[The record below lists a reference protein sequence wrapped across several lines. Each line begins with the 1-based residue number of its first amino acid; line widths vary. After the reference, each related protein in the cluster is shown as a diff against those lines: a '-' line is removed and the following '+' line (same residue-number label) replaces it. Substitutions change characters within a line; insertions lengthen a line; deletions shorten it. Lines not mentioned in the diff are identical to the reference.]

1 MEHEQYP
8 AIFES
13 RRRQEVWCIED
24 PEDVGDTSSLS
35 ECGSFFSNVN
45 SFFHSGGGTG
55 NGSPSREASQN
66 QYGNTEEIGQEHHEI
81 FPVELTQPYDLRRD
95 VSYDPNAP
103 QEEDQ
108 YHNNNNA
115 TINDEG
121 YAVDYGQQR
130 HYQTPTRHYSR
141 HSQLQQQQLHVDEV
155 DEAHLF
161 PDELQHGY
169 ELRRN
174 HPDTF
179 MPYADTGYV
188 DDLPQ
193 QHQNQHAGMLL
204 YDKHQDYEKLNGSSH
219 NTLTDES
226 TVDEYYEDNSG
237 HAYYNDQNHHHTG
250 SNSSTSSSSDS
261 SKKKK
266 PTAVVVWYRRRWFIV
281 LTVIAVASVIGFCI
295 GRRFG
300 SSWKS
305 SKDDFQ
311 SLNFNTDDDNN
322 NNNTSTREGDE
333 DSTQDTT
340 SGSFDGADSTTTN
353 TNATPS
359 PSTMPTTTE
368 NDNVAPDN
376 NVPPTSLRPTLQPT
390 GKPTTMRPTTLSPS
404 TTSPTSQTSPT
415 VPVLIVSPTTKQ
427 PTLPPTPTTQSPT
440 DVVVA
445 PLKPP
450 EPEVFPVQS
459 SGEYFSDIES
469 GPMVGHTTYHSATL
483 WAYHGGPDASTTTM
497 LLAYAPSNDVSQT
510 QVVDMPPR
518 STQNNAAL
526 ATIYHLTPN
535 TRYSY
540 ELRMA
545 DSTSIGGIKVI
556 ARGHFKTAPPQPPLE
571 STSTSTSRINSPVK
585 FDYLLTSCMNIEAHK
600 GYPEQPVWD
609 HVLEKNPDFSIM
621 AGDTVYLTEEDW
633 TSDTREV
640 IYDRVWYRNMKQ
652 RSDPHFARVIGSFP
666 TYAAW
671 DDHEYGSNNAE
682 KNQPGK
688 DNSLKAF
695 RDVWANPGYGTP
707 EIRGNFY
714 DYYWGDVHFI
724 VLDNRWYRDRNQ
736 QTQLGSA
743 QKNWLYDKLRNSRGT
758 FKVIV
763 SGCDIMEAGYGRDVD
778 EIGRVVRDNN
788 IYGVIFNAGDIH
800 RNEFKQMENGNWPY
814 PVTQYSSSG
823 IARDNWMRPW
833 SIIKV
838 NTELADPEITAH
850 FYGAD
855 SEALNSTWSNDPN
868 LRCSS
873 IQEVDLSKEAR
884 CTETIR
890 LSDLTPSTVQVSD
903 TLLFPPEKPG
913 DIDKPTGPISN
924 IDFSKTNFTVGTYYY
939 PWYGDTSFNG
949 RNYLRAELS
958 PPQYPTLGE
967 YDQRN
972 EEVIT
977 QHLKWSEQANI
988 NLWVTSWWGPDS
1000 ATNRNTLAIT
1010 NNGYLAESKIKLAL
1024 FYETKGRIPA
1034 NGDVGNVYGDI
1045 AYAAENYFNN
1055 PNYYKIDGRPV
1066 FYIYLAR
1073 WLHDIGKLDDAVNEM
1088 RRAARDKGFNI
1099 YIVGDMAHSAP
1110 PQGYYAPFD
1119 WLDAI
1124 TEYDVFGSMGR
1135 PDYAGD
1141 DNRVEFYRN
1150 KQENWRQAARGQNC
1164 DFMPSITPGYN
1175 DKGVRNQPYASMSRK
1190 LTRNSE
1196 FGSLFQALL
1205 NNAVGQVDIATGNAF
1220 MVTSFNEWHED
1231 TQIEPIV
1238 GDLTNQPSSR
1248 TSGKE
1253 YEAYGTRYLDIL
1265 REGTKRTG
1273 VSVEPQKRY

>member
-609 HVLEKNPDFSIM
+609 QVLDKDPDFAM
-621 AGDTVYLTEEDW
+621 LAGDTIYLTEQDW

-640 IYDRVWYRNMKQ
+640 LYDRVWYRNMKQ
-652 RSDPHFARVIGSFP
+652 RSEPHFAKVLGTVP
-666 TYAAW
+666 TYSAW

-688 DNSLKAF
+688 ENSLKAF
-695 RDVWANPGYGTP
+695 KDVWANPGYGTNLMK
-707 EIRGNFY
+707 GTFY
-714 DYYWGDVHFI
+714 SYYWGDVHFI
-724 VLDNRWYRDRNQ
+724 VLDNRWYRDRNRK
-736 QTQLGSA
+736 TQLGDD
-743 QKNWLYDKLRNSRGT
+743 QKIWLYDELKNSKGV

-763 SGCDIMEAGYGRDVD
+763 NGCDIMEAGYEADVD
-778 EIGRVVRDNN
+778 DIGKIVSYYQ
-788 IYGVIFNAGDIH
+788 IPGVIFNAGDIH
-800 RNEFKQMENGNWPY
+800 RNEFKTAINGHWPY
-814 PVTQYSSSG
+814 PVTQFTSSG

-833 SIIKV
+833 AIIKV
-838 NTELADPEITAH
+838 DTEASDPTITAH

-855 SEALNSTWSNDPN
+855 SQALDTTWSNDPA

-873 IQEVDLSKEAR
+873 FPVGDRWKESR

-890 LSDLTPSTVQVSD
+890 FSDLTPAGYQIPTDMDVSSD
-903 TLLFPPEKPG
+903 T
-913 DIDKPTGPISN
+913 SN
-924 IDFSKTNFTVGTYYY
+924 TNVDFTHTDFTVGAYYY
-939 PWYGDTSFNG
+939 PWYGNYDFNG
-949 RNYLRAELS
+949 RNYLRAELK
-958 PPQYPTLGE
+958 PPQEPTLGE

-977 QHLKWSEQANI
+977 QHLMWSQQANI
-988 NLWVTSWWGPDS
+988 NLWATSWWGPNS
-1000 ATNRNTLAIT
+1000 ATDKNTQAILQ
-1010 NNGYLAESKIKLAL
+1010 NPFLAESKLKIAL
-1024 FYETKGRIPA
+1024 LYETKGRIPS
-1034 NGDVGNVYGDI
+1034 NGDVGNVYNDLS
-1045 AYAAENYFNN
+1045 YAAKNFFTSPHYL
-1055 PNYYKIDGRPV
+1055 KIDERPV
-1066 FYIYLAR
+1066 FFIYLAR
-1073 WLHDIGKLDDAVNEM
+1073 WLSSIGKLDDAISEM
-1088 RRAARDKGFNI
+1088 RRAARDNGFKL
-1099 YIVGDMAHSAP
+1099 YIVGDMAHSNP
-1110 PQGYYAPFD
+1110 PPGDGKYAPFD
-1119 WLDAI
+1119 WLDAV
-1124 TEYDVFGSMGR
+1124 TEYDAFGAMNR
-1135 PDYAGD
+1135 PMFAGESG
-1141 DNRVEFYRN
+1141 VEYYRK
-1150 KQENWRQAARGQNC
+1150 KQQDWSDAAHVQQC
-1164 DFMPSITPGYN
+1164 DFIPSITPGYN
-1175 DKGVRNQPYASMSRK
+1175 DKGVRNGNYKGMSRK
-1190 LTRNSE
+1190 LDVNSE
-1196 FGSLFQALL
+1196 FGTLFKALL
-1205 NNAVGQVDIATGNAF
+1205 DNAVKQVDEHTGQMF

-1231 TQIEPIV
+1231 TQIEPV
-1238 GDLTNQPSSR
+1238 GPKDNQDAGVAKTFEPLGH
-1248 TSGKE
+1248 TSGME
-1253 YEAYGTRYLDIL
+1253 YEEYGTRYLDIL
-1265 REGTKRTG
+1265 REGTK
-1273 VSVEPQKRY
+1273 K